1 MKLNEGVI
9 KGHVAT
15 IPQSVKKFYAFQQI
29 PYAAPPVGELRFQ
42 PPQPVPKWEGVLD
55 ATKNTKICYQIGP
68 NSDKE
73 SEDCLYLNV
82 YTPQVSRLSKNL
94 ITVLLTFSFQSYRPR
109 RVTHLYQSWF
119 IFTEE
124 VS

>member
-82 YTPQVSRLSKNL
+82 YTPQ
-94 ITVLLTFSFQSYRPR
+94 TFSFQSYRPR